1 MNNDD
6 HSHGRGHGNHAD
18 PPDDALDAGT
28 LQALSA
34 FVDAALPERA
44 RTELE
49 TRLATDPEAASRVA
63 AYRAQRNALRALCA
77 AQSDKRGYKAAGY
90 NTAAYEPAYVVL
102 RPRTPWWQ
110 RAGLAACWLVAGAG
124 LAATLAALVPPL
136 FEHHDGYGKPAAFA
150 QRADIAYAVY
160 SPERRH
166 PVEVGADDQAQ
177 LVAWLSKR
185 LGRPL
190 SVPSLGDYGYTF
202 VGGRLLPGDTGP
214 AAQFMYENA
223 AGTRLTLYVTGATNQ
238 VAALRTLR
246 EGQRRTIYWITDR
259 TGYALSG
266 QLPEGR
272 LHAIAVD
279 VCTALGGK
287 PDQW

>member
-6 HSHGRGHGNHAD
+6 HSQGRGHTNHAD
-18 PPDDALDAGT
+18 PPADALDART

-34 FVDAALPERA
+34 FVDAELPERA
-44 RTELE
+44 RAEIE
-49 TRLATDPEAASRVA
+49 TRLAADPAAASRVA

-77 AQSDKRGYKAAGY
+77 AQSGE
-90 NTAAYEPAYVVL
+90 AAYESGSETAYVVL
-102 RPRTPWWQ
+102 RARAPWWQ

-124 LAATLAALVPPL
+124 LAMTLAALVPPL

-150 QRADIAYAVY
+150 QRADVAYAVY

-185 LGRPL
+185 LDRPL
-190 SVPSLGDYGYTF
+190 SVPSLGDYGYTL

-223 AGTRLTLYVTGATNQ
+223 AGTRLTLYVTGAANQ
-238 VAALRTLR
+238 AAALRTLR
-246 EGQRRTIYWITDR
+246 EGERRTIYWITDR

-287 PDQW
+287 PEQW

>member
-6 HSHGRGHGNHAD
+6 HSHGRGHANHAD
-18 PPDDALDAGT
+18 PPADALDARA

-34 FVDAALPERA
+34 FVDAELPPHA

-49 TRLATDPEAASRVA
+49 AQLAADPEAASRVA

-77 AQSDKRGYKAAGY
+77 VQSGKANDEA
-90 NTAAYEPAYVVL
+90 AYVVL
-102 RPRTPWWQ
+102 RARTPWWQ
-110 RAGLAACWLVAGAG
+110 RAGLAACWLVVGAG
-124 LAATLAALVPPL
+124 LAATLATVVPPL
-136 FEHHDGYGKPAAFA
+136 FQHHDDYGKPAAFA
-150 QRADIAYAVY
+150 QRADVAYAVY
-160 SPERRH
+160 SPEQRH

-185 LGRPL
+185 LERPL
-190 SVPSLGDYGYTF
+190 SVPSLDDYGYTL
-202 VGGRLLPGDTGP
+202 VGGRLLPGESGP

-223 AGTRLTLYVTGATNQ
+223 AGTRLTLYVTGAKNQ
-238 VAALRTLR
+238 TAALRTLR
-246 EGQRRTIYWITDR
+246 EGERRTIYWITDR